1 MKKNIKISIDYDG
14 TLSRKD
20 VQGYAKDLV
29 KRGFDVH
36 IVTSRHSDK
45 AAKEKGWWWI
55 LDQNKNLFNVAEDC
69 GIKLEN
75 IHFTCMESKSIFL
88 KDKGKEKGIHIF
100 DSYGNTPDCK
110 EWKQGI
116 NAKLLEELGQEK
128 PYLLEQLYD
137 SGFDMYYNEYQFQ
150 DLSKNVSSCGR
161 HCCCRSYFT
170 DLDTDEYYNMINRII
185 DDVPFIN
192 NPDEVVLTLTTK

>member
-1 MKKNIKISIDYDG
+1 MEYSLTDSDIRELTDNNVDVLTYSELIENGLIKSLIKSPSKCII
-14 TLSRKD
+14 
-20 VQGYAKDLV
+20 VLV
-29 KRGFDVH
+29 RQKPEYGH
-36 IVTSRHSDK
+36 
-45 AAKEKGWWWI
+45 WI
-55 LDQNKNLFNVAEDC
+55 C
-69 GIKLEN
+69 
-75 IHFTCMESKSIFL
+75 IFL
-88 KDKGKEKGIHIF
+88 KDKGKEKGIHVF

-192 NPDEVVLTLTTK
+192 NPDEVVLTLTTHLLP